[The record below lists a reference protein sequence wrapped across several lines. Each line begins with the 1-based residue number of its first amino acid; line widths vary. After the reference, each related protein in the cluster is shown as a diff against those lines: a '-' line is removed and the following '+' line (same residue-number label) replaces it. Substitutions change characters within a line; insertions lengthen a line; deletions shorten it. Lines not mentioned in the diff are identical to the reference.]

1 MDDENLAALI
11 ADTAGRVLQVLAASE
26 LWAGAAKGGAAD
38 RLSNQVILEALRTH
52 RPEDAILSEESSD
65 DPMRLGRRRV
75 WIIDPLDGT
84 REYCD
89 GRDDWAVQ
97 VGLAVGGVAEIGAV
111 AVPARNA
118 LWRSDRPP
126 TLPPSSGRLRLL
138 VSRSHPPAGIGR
150 IAAAL
155 NADIV
160 PMGSVGVKVSALLEG
175 VGQVYVHYGSLFQWD
190 SCAPVALA
198 RAAGLDTSRLSG
210 EALAYNGPGTA
221 LPDLVISHPAVTA
234 EVRAVLD
241 RLLPLETTDGP
252 GVARLSCSP
261 PDING

>member
-1 MDDENLAALI
+1 MLAMDDENLAALI

-26 LWAGAAKGGAAD
+26 LWAGAAKGRAAD
-38 RLSNQVILEALRTH
+38 KLSNQVILEALRTH

-65 DPMRLGRRRV
+65 DPVRLGRRRV

-97 VGLAVGGVAEIGAV
+97 VGLAVDGMAEVGAV

-126 TLPPSSGRLRLL
+126 ALPPSSGRLRLL

-150 IAAAL
+150 IAEAL

-175 VGQVYVHYGSLFQWD
+175 VGQVYVHYGGLSQWD

-198 RAAGLDTSRLSG
+198 RAAGLDTMRLSG

-241 RLLPLETTDGP
+241 RLLPLETPDGP
-252 GVARLSCSP
+252 GVARLS
-261 PDING
+261 